1 MVNNNIRNFCI
12 IAHIDHGKSTLS
24 DRIIEASTNEK
35 IRNAQDQILDSMDLE
50 RERGITIK
58 LNAIQLNFFSKK
70 KNANYIFHL
79 IDTPGHVDF
88 TYEVSRSLAACEGA
102 LLIVDAAQGV
112 QAQTISNLYLAIENN
127 LAIIPVINK
136 IDLPNAN
143 IEKTKQEIHDILGL
157 NIDDIVCVSAKTGQN
172 IDLLLEKVIDVIPP
186 PTINLHNKLQ
196 ALIFDSYY
204 DPYLGVVCYVRIK
217 NGQLKKRQKML
228 IMSSKKYFI
237 ATNVGVKTPKII
249 ETSELN
255 DGTVGWVATGIK
267 SIKDVS
273 VGDTITCFD
282 DPCGQ
287 ALTGYKKLLPM
298 VFCGFFPIDNTK
310 YEDLKAAVEKISLSD
325 SSFVYEYETSQTLG
339 FGLRCGFLGLLHM
352 DIIQERISR
361 EYNIDLIV
369 SAPTVKIK
377 VKLTD
382 KTIIEIDNPALLPD
396 RTKISEI
403 QEPFVKVSIFT
414 PDEYLG
420 GLLELCQ
427 NKRGKYI
434 DLITVDN
441 NRKQIIYKIPLIEI
455 VYNFFD
461 TLKSISKGYAT
472 MEYELLG
479 YETSK
484 LVKVDILLNGKKVDA
499 LSFICHQDS
508 AYSQASKIC
517 CSLKE
522 NIPRHQFEIPIQATI
537 GSKIIARETIK
548 ALYKN
553 VLAKCYGGDV
563 SRKKKLLKQ
572 QKEGKKKLKAI
583 GSVEVPLNVFIKVL
597 NNK

>member
-1 MVNNNIRNFCI
+1 MAINNIRNFCI

-70 KNANYIFHL
+70 KKANYIFHL

-102 LLIVDAAQGV
+102 LLIVDATQGV

-127 LAIIPVINK
+127 LSIIPVINK

-143 IEKTKQEIHDILGL
+143 VEKTKQEIHDILGL
-157 NIDDIVCVSAKTGQN
+157 NTDDIVCVSAKTGQN
-172 IDLLLEKVIDVIPP
+172 VELLLERVIDLIPP
-186 PTINLHNKLQ
+186 PEINLNNKLQ

-217 NGQLKKRQKML
+217 NGQLKKHQKML
-228 IMSSKKYFI
+228 IMSSKKDFI
-237 ATNVGVKTPKII
+237 ATNVGVKTPKMI
-249 ETSELN
+249 ETEELK

-282 DPCGQ
+282 NPCEH
-287 ALTGYKKLLPM
+287 ALTGYKKTLPM

-377 VKLTD
+377 VKLTN
-382 KTIIEIDNPALLPD
+382 KTTIEIDNPALLPD

-434 DLITVDN
+434 DLVTVDN
-441 NRKQIIYKIPLIEI
+441 NRKQIIYKMPLIEI
-455 VYNFFD
+455 VYDFFD

-472 MEYELLG
+472 MEYEFLG

-499 LSFICHQDS
+499 LSFISHQNT
-508 AYSQASKIC
+508 AYSQANKIC

-522 NIPRHQFEIPIQATI
+522 NIPRHQFEIPIQAAI

-583 GSVEVPLNVFIKVL
+583 GSVEVPFNVFIKVL
-597 NNK
+597 NNR

>member
-1 MVNNNIRNFCI
+1 
-12 IAHIDHGKSTLS
+12 
-24 DRIIEASTNEK
+24 
-35 IRNAQDQILDSMDLE
+35 
-50 RERGITIK
+50 
-58 LNAIQLNFFSKK
+58 
-70 KNANYIFHL
+70 
-79 IDTPGHVDF
+79 
-88 TYEVSRSLAACEGA
+88 
-102 LLIVDAAQGV
+102 
-112 QAQTISNLYLAIENN
+112 
-127 LAIIPVINK
+127 
-136 IDLPNAN
+136 
-143 IEKTKQEIHDILGL
+143 
-157 NIDDIVCVSAKTGQN
+157 
-172 IDLLLEKVIDVIPP
+172 
-186 PTINLHNKLQ
+186 
-196 ALIFDSYY
+196 
-204 DPYLGVVCYVRIK
+204 
-217 NGQLKKRQKML
+217 
-228 IMSSKKYFI
+228 
-237 ATNVGVKTPKII
+237 
-249 ETSELN
+249 
-255 DGTVGWVATGIK
+255 
-267 SIKDVS
+267 
-273 VGDTITCFD
+273 
-282 DPCGQ
+282 
-287 ALTGYKKLLPM
+287 M

-472 MEYELLG
+472 MGYELLG

>member
-583 GSVEVPLNVFIKVL
+583 GSVEVPLNDFIKVL